1 MYANAVVGKWHIA
14 RNNDFDHPEQ
24 LGVQYFAGNLAGTFN
39 DYTDWILTVNGNQ
52 SVSTEYITSKY
63 VDLSLDWIDQQDQPW
78 FLWMAMTA
86 PHEPFHLPPA
96 HLHNRNLSGSEADIA
111 SNPLDYYQAMIEAMD
126 TEIGRLLEGLDQ
138 ETRENTTI
146 IFMGD
151 NGTPRRVIQAPYIN
165 AQGKGSL
172 YQGGVNVPLFVSG
185 AGVNRIGERDE
196 SLVGVTDLFATIS
209 EIAGID
215 SEMPVDSTSFAGL
228 FKSEGAGNRDF
239 LYADAVDED
248 INSWAVRN
256 DQYKLIADE
265 LGQMELYDLQLD
277 PFENDDLVQ
286 AGNAPTNVIQELQA
300 HADLIQQ

>member
-1 MYANAVVGKWHIA
+1 
-14 RNNDFDHPEQ
+14 
-24 LGVQYFAGNLAGTFN
+24 
-39 DYTDWILTVNGNQ
+39 
-52 SVSTEYITSKY
+52 
-63 VDLSLDWIDQQDQPW
+63 
-78 FLWMAMTA
+78 
-86 PHEPFHLPPA
+86 
-96 HLHNRNLSGSEADIA
+96 
-111 SNPLDYYQAMIEAMD
+111 MIEAMD

-138 ETRENTTI
+138 EARENTTI

-215 SEMPVDSTSFAGL
+215 SEMPVDSTSIVGL

-239 LYADAVDED
+239 LYTDAIDED
-248 INSWAVRN
+248 INSWAVRY

-286 AGNAPTNVIQELQA
+286 AGNAPANVIQELQA